1 MKGNLFNFILKKNLA
16 YCWMGK
22 LSGKPVTP
30 LHAYSI
36 ALTTW
41 LRSCCIRKETFY
53 FKQRQTNEW
62 NAKPAAGR
70 FRRKISTLFRLRNVA
85 KFDSRPRR
93 FARTGT
99 DLPMD
104 EREAGGG
111 QGPRV
116 QPLEEVLVGQ
126 VWTKE
131 EDLNL
136 VLYYVTNLMQ

>member
-1 MKGNLFNFILKKNLA
+1 M
-16 YCWMGK
+16 
-22 LSGKPVTP
+22 
-30 LHAYSI
+30 
-36 ALTTW
+36 
-41 LRSCCIRKETFY
+41 
-53 FKQRQTNEW
+53 NEMQ
-62 NAKPAAGR
+62 N
-70 FRRKISTLFRLRNVA
+70 RRLVVFEE
-85 KFDSRPRR
+85 KFQQVDSRPRR

-136 VLYYVTNLMQ
+136 VLYYVTNFMQ